1 MKLNNFWDKKRVLLT
16 GHTGFKGSWML
27 LWLLNLNAKVTGFSI
42 DCGVSDNLF
51 SQIYPSIKD
60 DFTHKLG
67 DINDFENLKTIVKK
81 FKPDIVFHFAAQA
94 LVRESYINPLE
105 TWETNVLGSLKLL
118 NALNNIENNCSVV
131 MITTD
136 KVYKNNEWIYGY
148 REIDSLGGHDPYS
161 ASKAAAELAI
171 NSWRNSFAGNKR
183 HQKPNIFIASARS
196 GNVIGGGDWS
206 KDRIFP
212 DAIRA
217 LINQEKILVRNKES
231 TRPWQHV
238 LDPLFGY
245 LTLAEKLSHNENK
258 YCDSF
263 NFGPGLQSN
272 KSVEVLVETILTYW
286 NGSWEDLKIK
296 EDFHEAGLLNL
307 NIDKANKIL
316 DWRPKWDF
324 QCSVQK
330 TVEWYK
336 NTHAGQDPY
345 QACLKDIYSFIN

>member
-27 LWLLNLNAKVTGFSI
+27 LWLLNLHAEVTGFSK
-42 DCGVSDNLF
+42 DTGVSDNLF
-51 SQIYPSIKD
+51 SQIYPSIKE
-60 DFTHKLG
+60 DFNHILG
-67 DINDFENLKTIVKK
+67 DINDFENLKKIVKK
-81 FKPDIVFHFAAQA
+81 VKPDIVFHFAAQA

-105 TWETNVLGSLKLL
+105 TWETNVMGSLKLL
-118 NALNNIENNCSVV
+118 KAINTLDNECYVV

-148 REIDSLGGHDPYS
+148 REIDSLGGHDAYS

-171 NSWRNSFAGNKR
+171 NSWRSSFIGNKKY
-183 HQKPNIFIASARS
+183 QNSNIFIASARS
-196 GNVIGGGDWS
+196 GNVIGGGDCS

-217 LINQEKILVRNKES
+217 LKNQEKILVRNKES

-238 LDPLFGY
+238 LDPLSGY
-245 LTLAEKLSHNENK
+245 LTLAEKLSLKENK

-263 NFGPGLQSN
+263 SFGPGLKSN
-272 KSVEVLVETILTYW
+272 KSVKVLVETILRYW
-286 NGSWEDLKIK
+286 NGSWEELKIK

-307 NIDKANKIL
+307 NVDKANKIL
-316 DWRPKWDF
+316 DWVPKWDF

-336 NTHAGQDPY
+336 NTHEGQDSF
-345 QACLKDIYSFIN
+345 QSCLKDIYSFNH